1 MALKENMKHPN
12 FIVGAMSFII
22 LLTGVVL
29 KGNKYRIGDY
39 MIMLS
44 VALGGLHWMWS
55 IIDVVKNHQI
65 NAKSRP
71 FWIIIVLIIRPG
83 GGRIYYMMKD
93 KNGRL

>member
-1 MALKENMKHPN
+1 MSIKENMRHPN

-22 LLTGVVL
+22 LLTGVVV

-71 FWIIIVLIIRPG
+71 FWIIVVLIIPPVG
-83 GGRIYYMMKD
+83 GMIYYMMRE
-93 KNGRL
+93 KNVRL